1 MLRGWIKDEDAIY
14 ATPKGTRKHR
24 VKVLCK
30 EPEMEQRLYALFL
43 SKREIG
49 RRIGYMWIHRNARLI
64 YTDIYPDRVIRTEG
78 KPIKYQEFAFSRGW
92 FTAFL
97 KRHSILLRVSLFY

>member
-1 MLRGWIKDEDAIY
+1 MLREWIKDQDAIY

-30 EPEMEQRLYALFL
+30 ELEMEQRLYALFL

-49 RRIGYMWIHRNARLI
+49 RKIGYMWIHCNARLI
-64 YTDIYPDRVIRTEG
+64 YADIYPNWVIQTEG
-78 KPIKYQEFAFSRGW
+78 KPVKY
-92 FTAFL
+92 
-97 KRHSILLRVSLFY
+97 